1 MSKYNRT
8 YLAPKDPSN
17 HLEDA
22 TMVCTNV
29 PFWYEICPGKVGGY
43 KLVAIAL
50 IHLVSS

>member
-8 YLAPKDPSN
+8 YLTPKEPSN

-22 TMVCTNV
+22 TLVSTNV
-29 PFWYEICPGKVGGY
+29 PFWFEVCHGKVGGY
-43 KLVAIAL
+43 KLVAITL